1 MKFRIRELA
10 RTQHLTMEELAIK
23 SGIKYSTVKNLWQN
37 RTRDPSY
44 STLRALA
51 AALGV
56 SVEELEDRTV
66 SASLVAA

>member
-23 SGIKYSTVKNLWQN
+23 SGIKN